1 MSSSSDSE
9 GFVYD
14 PSHED
19 DSERG
24 PSKTS
29 KTPTNND
36 EETTS
41 LLNYEHEYDTFTND
55 VIGTSEN
62 NERNTTTF
70 KREKKEETKKERRK
84 KFRGN

>member
-19 DSERG
+19 DSGRG

-36 EETTS
+36 EETA

-70 KREKKEETKKERRK
+70 KREKKKKPRK
-84 KFRGN
+84 KGRRRWGK